1 MAELIQV
8 AEHTYYIDLFSK
20 VGLYIPAPGEAILI
34 DSSNAESAKVIS
46 SILDEHNLKLRCI
59 LNTHSHSDHIGSNSV
74 LQERYNCPIYAS
86 GLEVAFI
93 KEPLL
98 AACYLYGGYPYKAMR
113 HQFFMAKPSQCED
126 IKNAKLPEG
135 FQLEVLSGH
144 AMYMTAIRTPD
155 NIWFTGDIA
164 CAPEVLKRYPIA
176 FTYNTTQYLESLEQA
191 RQLKG
196 DLFICAHAKPTAD
209 LNPLLDFNRAVMEG
223 LFEAIKESCAQGPK
237 NFELIAKEVF
247 DRYQMHASQ
256 MIYGNSAPTLR
267 SHITHLVD
275 SHQLKVLAQD
285 NMIKFAI
292 KD

>member
-8 AEHTYYIDLFSK
+8 AEHTYYIDLLSK
-20 VGLYIPAPGEAILI
+20 VGLYISEPGEAILI

-59 LNTHSHSDHIGSNSV
+59 LNTHSHADHIGSNYA
-74 LQERYNCPIYAS
+74 LQERYQCPIYAS

-93 KEPLL
+93 KDPLL

-113 HQFFMAKPSQCED
+113 HQFFMAKSSCCED
-126 IKNAKLPEG
+126 IQKAHLPEG
-135 FQLEVLSGH
+135 FEFKVLSGH
-144 AMYMTAIRTPD
+144 AMHMTAIRTPD

-176 FTYNTTQYLESLEQA
+176 FTYNTTRYLESLEEA
-191 RQLKG
+191 RRLEG
-196 DLFICAHAKPTAD
+196 ELFICAHAKPMAD
-209 LNPLLDFNRAVMEG
+209 LNLLLDFNRQVMEG
-223 LFEAIKESCAQGPK
+223 LFEAIKDSCAQGPK
-237 NFELIAKEVF
+237 NFELIAKDVF
-247 DRYQMHASQ
+247 DRYKMHASQ

-275 SHQLKVLAQD
+275 SYQLKVVAQD

-292 KD
+292 KN